1 MVRAGTEQASEH
13 NLRTGYPP
21 WTPTQSSDSK
31 NSDKSKNKGMKMYKF
46 ITRVNTTVIFLSI
59 AERTEPK
66 SSHHKD
72 KTIFLFLAGGYLY
85 EICACVQSL
94 Q

>member
-1 MVRAGTEQASEH
+1 M
-13 NLRTGYPP
+13 
-21 WTPTQSSDSK
+21 
-31 NSDKSKNKGMKMYKF
+31 
-46 ITRVNTTVIFLSI
+46 IFLNI

-72 KTIFLFLAGGYLY
+72 RTIFLSFLWGGGGYLD

>member
-1 MVRAGTEQASEH
+1 
-13 NLRTGYPP
+13 
-21 WTPTQSSDSK
+21 
-31 NSDKSKNKGMKMYKF
+31 MKMYKF

-66 SSHHKD
+66 RSHHKD